1 MSSMDMLSDGNNKS
15 LVIKVSVPKKGIQK
29 ALRCNVYDTVWAVR
43 KQFMDKI
50 QNELRD
56 SMNYGLFLP
65 GIQGKQGKFL
75 EEKRD
80 LQSYR
85 FENTVSKK

>member
-1 MSSMDMLSDGNNKS
+1 
-15 LVIKVSVPKKGIQK
+15 
-29 ALRCNVYDTVWAVR
+29 
-43 KQFMDKI
+43 MDKI